1 MIDRRHFLVT
11 TAGAGLA
18 AAAPAFAFTSE
29 DAKLRALLDQMF
41 ETQVDES
48 PTLATSLEVLES
60 CVGDGA
66 KFEPVTA
73 GAFLDERLRAIGL
86 KK

>member
-1 MIDRRHFLVT
+1 
-11 TAGAGLA
+11 
-18 AAAPAFAFTSE
+18 
-29 DAKLRALLDQMF
+29 
-41 ETQVDES
+41 
-48 PTLATSLEVLES
+48 VLEN

-86 KK
+86 RK